1 MQLTIQI
8 FAGLADKMGGST
20 VTVTTDGD
28 RLTAGE
34 LKQHLAREFPHAAAS
49 ISVSFLARNHAYA
62 QPDEEIQ
69 EKDELALIP
78 PVSGG
83 SPEPAGPEPD
93 SGELFELTRLPLVPD
108 RISAKTAHPNCGAN
122 LTFTGTVREFTG
134 ELHTEALEYEAYAP
148 MALGTLRQI
157 GDEVA
162 ARWPGSRCAI
172 THRLGLVEAG
182 EASVVI
188 AVSAPHRDACYEASR
203 YAIERL
209 KQIVPIWKKEAGQW
223 SHPQAQAQ
231 PISGSA
237 IPGSTGGKWSPLVL
251 TGGGEEQPQ

>member
-8 FAGLADKMGGST
+8 FAGLADKMGGSA
-20 VTVTTDGD
+20 VTVTTGED
-28 RLTAGE
+28 RLTAGG
-34 LKQHLAREFPHAAAS
+34 LKQLLAREYPHAASS

-62 QPDEEIQ
+62 QPEDEIREG
-69 EKDELALIP
+69 DELALIP

-83 SPEPAGPEPD
+83 SPAWSEQEPD
-93 SGELFELTRLPLVPD
+93 SGERFELTRQPLEPE
-108 RISAKTAHPNCGAN
+108 RIAAKTAHPNCGAN
-122 LTFTGTVREFTG
+122 LAFTGTVREYTG
-134 ELHTEALEYEAYAP
+134 DLHTEALEYEAYAP
-148 MALGTLRQI
+148 MALATLRQI

-162 ARWPGSRCAI
+162 ARWPGALCAI
-172 THRLGLVEAG
+172 SHRLGLVEAG

-223 SHPQAQAQ
+223 SHPQAQPQAA
-231 PISGSA
+231 SGTR
-237 IPGSTGGKWSPLVL
+237 IPGRSGGGWNPLIL
-251 TGGGEEQPQ
+251 ADGGEERSR

>member
-8 FAGLADKMGGST
+8 FAGLADKLGGT
-20 VTVTTDGD
+20 ALTVTTGGD
-28 RLTAGE
+28 HLTAGE
-34 LKQHLAREFPHAAAS
+34 LKQHLAREYPHAASS
-49 ISVSFLARNHAYA
+49 IAVSFLARNHAYA
-62 QPDEEIQ
+62 QPEDEIRET
-69 EKDELALIP
+69 DELALIP

-83 SPEPAGPEPD
+83 SPAQPESQPGAGER
-93 SGELFELTRLPLVPD
+93 FELTRSPLVPELTA
-108 RISAKTAHPNCGAN
+108 AKTAHPNCGAN
-122 LTFTGTVREFTG
+122 LTFTGTVRELTG

-148 MALGTLRQI
+148 MALATLRQI

-162 ARWPGSRCAI
+162 VRWTDARCAI

-188 AVSAPHRDACYEASR
+188 AVSAPHRDVCYEASR

-223 SHPQAQAQ
+223 SHPPGHQ
-231 PISGSA
+231 PAAAESGSA
-237 IPGSTGGKWSPLVL
+237 GHSAAMWNPLVL
-251 TGGGEEQPQ
+251 PGGGEEQPQ